1 VEPTPAKRG
10 RPRKKAP
17 LTAAERM
24 RSYRQRRR
32 AAGYKVVSQWQPVI
46 EQAPS
51 FDSDHPILDAR
62 SLAMHCKIARKIDAN
77 RALLEIPKR
86 NLKRWRKAKSGPLPM
101 YMDEWQQILD
111 KPWHYIAALITSF
124 SDEAVR
130 LRQSSPFAGVL
141 TPKERKQVYDAFRA

>member
-1 VEPTPAKRG
+1 VKPTPPKRG
-10 RPRKKAP
+10 RPRKKAS

-32 AAGYKVVSQWQPVI
+32 AAGYKVVSQWQPVTG
-46 EQAPS
+46 QAPL
-51 FDSDHPILDAR
+51 FDSDHQILDAR
-62 SLAMHCKIARKIDAN
+62 SLAMHCRIARKIDGN
-77 RALLEIPKR
+77 RALLGIPRR
-86 NLKRWRKAKSGPLPM
+86 NLKRWREIKSGPLPE
-101 YMDEWQQILD
+101 YLDEWQQILD
-111 KPWHYIAALITSF
+111 RPWPEVAAFITGL